1 MFPLTL
7 VILAVLTGEADPADP
22 FAGLPPMPQAP
33 VATSDQGVIPPLSEM
48 TPQQR
53 FCLAKVAD
61 PVADRFTYWACVSE
75 ASRGQQIV
83 PDESGVPLE
92 LE

>member
-1 MFPLTL
+1 MYPL
-7 VILAVLTGEADPADP
+7 ILAMLAVITGEAETADP
-22 FAGLPPMPQAP
+22 LGGFPPRLQTPQA
-33 VATSDQGVIPPLSEM
+33 VEQGIIPPVSKM

-53 FCLAKVAD
+53 FCLAKVSD